1 MKIFLEDVFFQL
13 LSRWNCTGATANKYW
28 GKIKSSYSDKN
39 RHYHTLPHL
48 ESVIYHLYSV
58 KDEINDMD
66 TVLFSAFYHDVVYSN
81 IWKDNEEKSALLA
94 QSTLRDINYPEELI
108 ELCTEQILATKTH
121 TISQS
126 NDANIFVDA
135 DLAILGTNW
144 EEYYNYTINI
154 RKEYSIY
161 PDLIYKPGRIKV
173 LKSFLEQP
181 NIFKTLHFQNIFEKN
196 ARENIEKEIELNS
209 KR

>member
-28 GKIKSSYSDKN
+28 NKIKSRYSEKN
-39 RHYHTLPHL
+39 RHYHTLQHL